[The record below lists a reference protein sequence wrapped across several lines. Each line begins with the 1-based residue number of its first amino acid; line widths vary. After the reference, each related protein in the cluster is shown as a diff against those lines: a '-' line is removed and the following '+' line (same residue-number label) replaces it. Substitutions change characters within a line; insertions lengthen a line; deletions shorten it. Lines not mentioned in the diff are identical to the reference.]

1 MDTQGERGAGGR
13 NWEIEIDTNTLL
25 IIRIK
30 ETTTEN
36 LLYSI
41 GNPT

>member
-1 MDTQGERGAGGR
+1 MHTQGERGGGGR
-13 NWEIEIDTNTLL
+13 NWETEIDTNTLL
-25 IIRIK
+25 IILIK